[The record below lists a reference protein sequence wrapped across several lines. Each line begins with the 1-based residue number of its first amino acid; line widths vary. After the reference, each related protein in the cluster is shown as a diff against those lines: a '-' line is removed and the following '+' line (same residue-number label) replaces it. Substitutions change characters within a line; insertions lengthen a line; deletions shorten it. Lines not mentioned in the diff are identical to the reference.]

1 MSNQYG
7 KMPYKLGD
15 RKKISSN
22 WREIQPHLRAEF
34 SSLETPG
41 LNTKTCPGSPLW
53 CGLTAKWKTSILP
66 PCRPWFSFVPRPLY
80 TTLSVE
86 RGLKVTIN
94 YSSFTLAEWYKSA
107 PPSISK
113 GITFSS
119 VAGRFLL
126 AIKAYFTMRRP
137 TEPGNGEADPQVQ
150 SGPG

>member
-1 MSNQYG
+1 MC
-7 KMPYKLGD
+7 YKLGD
-15 RKKISSN
+15 RKKKISSN
-22 WREIQPHLRAEF
+22 WREIQPHWRAEF

-41 LNTKTCPGSPLW
+41 LNTKTCPSSPLW

-66 PCRPWFSFVPRPLY
+66 PCWPWFSFVPRPLH
-80 TTLSVE
+80 TTLPGE

-94 YSSFTLAEWYKSA
+94 YSSFTLAEWYESA

-137 TEPGNGEADPQVQ
+137 TELGSGEADPTGAKW
-150 SGPG
+150 SRIILIL